1 MISCEHFFLV
11 GGRESKDEATARI
24 ADIRNH
30 HFDWRLLHV
39 GDWSIVSATESGK
52 GCGNTWPFC
61 HGKLIPESLPME
73 TVIEYSH
80 RIVSGV
86 DGLLIL
92 ILTVWSW
99 MAFKENKRVKVL
111 GFLSLFFV
119 VFQGILGA
127 LTVVFEGT
135 FAKNFSLA
143 LHFGFSLISF
153 ASVILL
159 TVYLFQLSKPGK
171 KNGLMD
177 MRNTLLAKWLWGL
190 AAYTYIVVYTGAL
203 VRHSEATMG
212 CGYSFP
218 LCGPTV
224 FPGFSSLAEIH
235 LLHRYFAF
243 LLFFLVLGTLI
254 FILKKHRD
262 RKDLVHGGWLAFL
275 LITLQAL
282 SGAIIVWTGGKLMA
296 ELLHTTIISAFF
308 AVLSY
313 MCMQIGLPW
322 SKKTHLPDVSTGVG
336 QTS

>member
-1 MISCEHFFLV
+1 MKQLRALQIFGIITSIGAYFMLAI
-11 GGRESKDEATARI
+11 GA
-24 ADIRNH
+24 
-30 HFDWRLLHV
+30 
-39 GDWSIVSATESGK
+39 IVSATESGK

-119 VFQGILGA
+119 VFQGVLGA

-159 TVYLFQLSKPGK
+159 TVYLFQLSNPEK

-177 MRNTLLAKWLWGL
+177 MRNTPLAKWLWGL

-262 RKDLVHGGWLAFL
+262 RKDLVRGGWLAFL

-296 ELLHTTIISAFF
+296 ELLHTTIISGFF

-322 SKKTHLPDVSTGVG
+322 SKKTHLPDVSTEVG

>member
-1 MISCEHFFLV
+1 MKQLRALQIFGIITSIGAYFM
-11 GGRESKDEATARI
+11 
-24 ADIRNH
+24 
-30 HFDWRLLHV
+30 LLIGAV
-39 GDWSIVSATESGK
+39 VSATESGK

-61 HGKLIPESLPME
+61 HGQLIPESLPME
-73 TVIEYSH
+73 TVIEYGH

-99 MAFKENKRVKVL
+99 MTFKENKRVKIL

-127 LTVVFEGT
+127 LTVVFEGS
-135 FAKNFSLA
+135 FAKHFSLA

-159 TVYLFQLSKPGK
+159 TVYLFQLSKPEK
-171 KNGLMD
+171 KNGLVD
-177 MRNTLLAKWLWGL
+177 MRNTPLAKWLWGL

-203 VRHSEATMG
+203 VRHADATMG

-218 LCGPTV
+218 LCGSTIL
-224 FPGFSSLAEIH
+224 PGFSSLAEIH
-235 LLHRYFAF
+235 MLHRYFAY
-243 LLFFLVLGTLI
+243 LLWGLVLGTLI
-254 FILKKHRD
+254 FILRKYRD
-262 RKDLVHGGWLAFL
+262 RKDLVRGSWLSFI

-296 ELLHTTIISAFF
+296 ELVHTTIISVFF
-308 AVLSY
+308 AVLAY
-313 MCMQIGLPW
+313 MCMQIGVPW
-322 SKKTHLPDVSTGVG
+322 RKKTHMPNVSMGVDH
-336 QTS
+336 TS